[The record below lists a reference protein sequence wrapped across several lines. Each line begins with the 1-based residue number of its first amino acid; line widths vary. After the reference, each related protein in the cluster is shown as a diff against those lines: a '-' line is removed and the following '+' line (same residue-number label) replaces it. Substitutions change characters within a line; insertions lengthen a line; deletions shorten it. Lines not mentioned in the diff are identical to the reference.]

1 MDDFERRLAAA
12 MSATASPSPAG
23 LLEGIRRRHRR
34 HVIRVIAGLA
44 AVVAAIALAAPPAAH
59 ALRSATGGPGPAV
72 GQVSPSPCP
81 SVFQA
86 SFGCARRVGP
96 SASASPQTCPVFCG
110 PPASAA
116 RAAPGTMLRDCQSE
130 NGGDQEIPGYRPRSV
145 RAGPVWFVW
154 ARTRNR
160 HWTPGQPLG
169 NGQLAAGAGPIA
181 VQAGATAVVRVAPAA
196 RSRFQF
202 LRTFNTAGR
211 YRLRAGPDGITF
223 AACPSSYLGPVTV
236 YWVGYLD
243 SGLTCVPL
251 EVSVPGRRPVRIG
264 LSAHGGACPTYRPGH
279 RPS

>member
-1 MDDFERRLAAA
+1 MDDFERRLASA

-23 LLEGIRRRHRR
+23 LMEGIRRRHRR

-59 ALRSATGGPGPAV
+59 ALRSAAGGPGPAV
-72 GQVSPSPCP
+72 GGQVSPSPCP
-81 SVFQA
+81 TVFQA
-86 SFGCARRVGP
+86 SFGCVRRVGP

-116 RAAPGTMLRDCQSE
+116 TAAPGTMLRNCQSE

-169 NGQLAAGAGPIA
+169 NGQLQAGAGPVA
-181 VQAGATAVVRVAPAA
+181 VQAGATVVVRVAPAA

-202 LRTFNTAGR
+202 LRTFNRANR
-211 YRLRAGPDGITF
+211 YRMRAGPDGITF
-223 AACPSSYLGPVTV
+223 VACPSSYLGPVTV
-236 YWVGYLD
+236 FWVGYLD
-243 SGLTCVPL
+243 SGLSCVPL
-251 EVSVPGRRPVRIG
+251 EVSVPGRPPVRVG
-264 LSAHGGACPTYRPGH
+264 LSAHGGTCRT
-279 RPS
+279 